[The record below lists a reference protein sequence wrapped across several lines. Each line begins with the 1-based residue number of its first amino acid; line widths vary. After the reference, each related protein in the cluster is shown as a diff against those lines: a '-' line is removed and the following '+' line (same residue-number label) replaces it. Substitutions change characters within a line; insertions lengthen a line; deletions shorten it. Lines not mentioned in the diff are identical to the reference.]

1 MFSSSPAQTSIYTP
15 DTGFTGVETITYTI
29 RDNHGLPNTG
39 TVTVWVDTASADPVG
54 RPNALTDYFYVYQ
67 GTSVGFGAGQL
78 LANDFEPAGQAL
90 TVVAVSEPSPVD
102 GTLAG
107 NPVDGYVFTPAST
120 AALVGTDSAARV
132 SI

>member
-1 MFSSSPAQTSIYTP
+1 M
-15 DTGFTGVETITYTI
+15 
-29 RDNHGLPNTG
+29 LPTRL
-39 TVTVWVDTASADPVG
+39 VVLI
-54 RPNALTDYFYVYQ
+54 ALTDYFYVYQ

-120 AALVGTDSAARV
+120 AALVGTDSAARGSRSPIPTVV
-132 SI
+132 SIRARSSSVSSPLTTPTSRR

>member
-1 MFSSSPAQTSIYTP
+1 M
-15 DTGFTGVETITYTI
+15 
-29 RDNHGLPNTG
+29 
-39 TVTVWVDTASADPVG
+39 
-54 RPNALTDYFYVYQ
+54 YQ

-107 NPVDGYVFTPAST
+107 NPVDGYVFTPGVDGGV
-120 AALVGTDSAARV
+120 VGTDSAARG
-132 SI
+132 I